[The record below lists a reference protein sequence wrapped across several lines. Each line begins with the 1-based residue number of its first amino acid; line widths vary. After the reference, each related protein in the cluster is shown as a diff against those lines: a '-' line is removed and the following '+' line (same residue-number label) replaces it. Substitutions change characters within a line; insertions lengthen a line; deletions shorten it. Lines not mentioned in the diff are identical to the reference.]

1 MKIKLLSTS
10 NMDSESFFKLFKLI
24 TDEFPLVYDSR
35 SFSFDDDGRLF
46 IVFDVEEPTGSQTNL
61 DVSEVPWKL
70 ELKNELDVSEE
81 PSELRLKDGIKLN
94 ELILKDDETKLN
106 PKTESLLDKLLA
118 KRLESFTE
126 LKKLEDKLLKWD

>member
-46 IVFDVEEPTGSQTNL
+46 IVFDVEEPTGS
-61 DVSEVPWKL
+61 VSEVPWKL
-70 ELKNELDVSEE
+70 ELKNDLDVSEE
-81 PSELRLKDGIKLN
+81 PPELRLKDGIKLN
-94 ELILKDDETKLN
+94 ESILKDDEAILN
-106 PKTESLLDKLLA
+106 PKKGTLLDKLRA
-118 KRLESFTE
+118 ANRKSRERFTE
-126 LKKLEDKLLKWD
+126 LKKLEDKLLKED

>member
-61 DVSEVPWKL
+61 DVSE
-70 ELKNELDVSEE
+70 E
-81 PSELRLKDGIKLN
+81 PSEIRLKDGIKMN
-94 ELILKDDETKLN
+94 EAILKDEFKLNEAILN
-106 PKTESLLDKLLA
+106 PKKESLLDKLLA
-118 KRLESFTE
+118 KRKSRSNKESLFE
-126 LKKLEDKLLKWD
+126 PVSFDLPSLKED